1 MYQAL
6 YRKYRPK
13 NLSEVVGQDIIIKTL
28 TNTLKNEKLS
38 HAYLFTGPRG
48 TGKTSVAKILAKVI
62 NCNNPINYNPCNNCV
77 NCTQN
82 NHIDIIEI
90 DAASNNGVDEIREL
104 KNKINLV
111 PSLGKYKIYIID
123 EVHMLSIGAFNA
135 LLKTLEEPPAHAI
148 FILATTEPHKI
159 PTTILSR
166 CQRLDFK
173 KITNNSIIDK
183 LNYVAKEEKI
193 DISEEAISEIAR
205 LSDGGLRDAIS
216 MLDQVNS
223 YADNKIT
230 LDDVYEINGIITKE
244 KMNEFVLNMF
254 DSNLV
259 ETLDMLDEY
268 NASGKNLVKLFE
280 EIMYHMKNILIYKT
294 APKYFIN
301 KNEDVSIYESIAN
314 NIDNKKL
321 MDAIKEFSESLV
333 EVKYNN
339 NPKLKIELVLIKIM
353 NKNVEQ
359 STNINIKIEKDNVIK
374 NVKTK
379 TEKTVEDK
387 ITKKEESKK
396 EKKIPV
402 NSIIEEQKI
411 ESKVSKK
418 DIEKNK
424 IKEELKIIRINNTLS
439 AFDKK
444 LTMKLKKDV
453 SKLSE
458 KIYEVNNKEI
468 LSLVLDADLKAA
480 SDKNIIFV
488 LEEQKLS
495 DYFNDNI
502 EEIEELLIKYLENK
516 YKVISVEKQNWEIIK
531 KEFNNKEKNYEY
543 KDENNIIEQ
552 LKDVNHDIDQISN
565 IFGEIVEYN

>member
-13 NLSEVVGQDIIIKTL
+13 TLSEVVGQDIIIKTL

-244 KMNEFVLNMF
+244 KMNKFVLNMF

-301 KNEDVSIYESIAN
+301 KNEDISIYESIAN
-314 NIDNKKL
+314 NLDNKKL

-359 STNINIKIEKDNVIK
+359 STNINIKTEKDNVIK

-387 ITKKEESKK
+387 IAKKEESKE

-402 NSIIEEQKI
+402 KSIIEEQKI

-418 DIEKNK
+418 DIGKNK

-480 SDKNIIFV
+480 S
-488 LEEQKLS
+488 
-495 DYFNDNI
+495 
-502 EEIEELLIKYLENK
+502 EI
-516 YKVISVEKQNWEIIK
+516 
-531 KEFNNKEKNYEY
+531 
-543 KDENNIIEQ
+543 
-552 LKDVNHDIDQISN
+552 
-565 IFGEIVEYN
+565 

>member
-359 STNINIKIEKDNVIK
+359 STNINIKTEKDNVIK

-387 ITKKEESKK
+387 IAKKEESKE
-396 EKKIPV
+396 EKKISV

-439 AFDKK
+439 SFDKK